1 MPDAAPHFLLSRDEA
16 TAIAAGQI
24 ASIKRN
30 WQTVCDEA
38 APTTVDRD
46 LFWHRR
52 FLNPFAIEGAP
63 KALREMVG

>member
-1 MPDAAPHFLLSRDEA
+1 M

-38 APTTVDRD
+38 ALATIDRD
-46 LFWHRR
+46 LFWHRQ
-52 FLNPFAIEGAP
+52 FLNPFAFEGAP
-63 KALREMVG
+63 EALREMVGGGRPSPGETV